1 VVRCT
6 RGAKEPSI
14 RNDSDLQLIT
24 VELPRLLVE
33 RLQMLGLSLER
44 SASSIIKQSLEGF
57 LDDLSDS
64 DTADRTRDLGASL
77 RQAGRLR
84 LMRQCA
90 ARGEDA

>member
-1 VVRCT
+1 MI
-6 RGAKEPSI
+6 K
-14 RNDSDLQLIT
+14 

-33 RLQMLGLSLER
+33 RLKLLGLSLDR

-57 LDDLSDS
+57 LDDLSDA
-64 DTADRTRDLGASL
+64 DTADRARDLGASL

-84 LMRQCA
+84 LMRQRA

>member
-1 VVRCT
+1 MHSWRE
-6 RGAKEPSI
+6 GASI
-14 RNDSDLQLIT
+14 RNESELQMIT

-33 RLQMLGLSLER
+33 RLQSLGLSLDR

-64 DTADRTRDLGASL
+64 DIGDRARDLGASL

-90 ARGEDA
+90 ARGEDG